1 MAYVHRSEGA
11 EARGVPSASEPDK
24 MLRFARSER
33 PLLADPSPIAL
44 AQLIEGEIIPRL
56 LAAHQSGGPSE
67 VIQMSTGVISPSELE
82 RFARKSMVEDLT
94 ELMDNVDLFMRRGV
108 AVETIYFDLL
118 APAAKRLGVMWEE
131 DLCTFTDVTIG
142 LCRLQQIVYEF
153 ADRVHVENGGGD
165 GRTALFALTPGD
177 QHSLGLIMV
186 VEFFRQA
193 GWRTICMPDATAE
206 DLVDMVTSER
216 FDLIGFSMANECWL
230 EPLPPLIKALR
241 TASRNQDVR
250 VIVGGRAFAEDP
262 ARVAQVGAD
271 ETASDA
277 REAVRTAARLFSD
290 THAVA

>member
-11 EARGVPSASEPDK
+11 ETRGVPSASDADTVV
-24 MLRFARSER
+24 RFARSDR
-33 PLLADPSPIAL
+33 PQLPDPSPIAL

-56 LAAHQSGGPSE
+56 LAAHQSGGSSE
-67 VIQMSTGVISPSELE
+67 VIPMSTGVISPTELE
-82 RFARKSMVEDLT
+82 RFARKAMVEDLA

-118 APAAKRLGVMWEE
+118 APAAKRLGVMWED

-153 ADRVHVENGGGD
+153 ADRIHVENGGGD

-193 GWRTICMPDATAE
+193 GWRTVCMPDATAE
-206 DLVDMVTSER
+206 DLVDMVKTER

-230 EPLPPLIKALR
+230 EPLPPLIKSLR
-241 TASRNQDVR
+241 QASRNRDVR
-250 VIVGGRAFAEDP
+250 VIVGGRAFAENP
-262 ARVAQVGAD
+262 ARVAEVGAD
-271 ETASDA
+271 ETAPDA

-290 THAVA
+290 TQAVA